1 MVTRARDA
9 ASAHV
14 AGGGGTT
21 ALDADADDIVDDDAR
36 RRVGRLGTTRWTT
49 GDDARAP
56 CVDGEDDAG
65 VIAPRC
71 ARDRDRAR
79 WTREWP
85 SAPITFTTPYFVHH
99 CHSREYHEDGVYH
112 VCIRN
117 GRGIVV

>member
-21 ALDADADDIVDDDAR
+21 ALDADVDAIVDDDAR
-36 RRVGRLGTTRWTT
+36 RRGGRLGTRHGTA

-79 WTREWP
+79 WTRACTERTHNIYHTNFCP
-85 SAPITFTTPYFVHH
+85 SVSFP
-99 CHSREYHEDGVYH
+99 
-112 VCIRN
+112 
-117 GRGIVV
+117 

>member
-36 RRVGRLGTTRWTT
+36 RRAGRRETRHGTT

-79 WTREWP
+79 WTRGVAERTHNIYHTILCP
-85 SAPITFTTPYFVHH
+85 SLCFP
-99 CHSREYHEDGVYH
+99 
-112 VCIRN
+112 
-117 GRGIVV
+117 